1 MNFCTLGPEL
11 AKVIVDTPNSSAS
24 EFSST
29 RAFLRFLLL
38 AFFFSW
44 GALDFLRI
52 LQRLTGMAGEGEGNK
67 EETSNNSRP
76 PCARKRFFGMRLL
89 PTYTDPGP
97 EHGGVPG
104 RIRGGSGQV
113 WETDPGRIRGGSRRI
128 RDFWPL
134 LMVSPVTSDFRHP
147 SHTEY

>member
-76 PCARKRFFGMRLL
+76 PCARKRFFLACGFCRFTPLRGL
-89 PTYTDPGP
+89 STGGYQGGSGSDPGRF
-97 EHGGVPG
+97 GR
-104 RIRGGSGQV
+104 RIRGGSGA
-113 WETDPGRIRGGSRRI
+113 DPGGSGI
-128 RDFWPL
+128 SGHF
-134 LMVSPVTSDFRHP
+134 
-147 SHTEY
+147 